1 MTTREYDYEKRRRT
15 QLWTSDKGLSPGQ
28 VKLLDA
34 LLLGPSKKEAAKLL
48 GISPCT
54 VGDTLKTLFK
64 RYNIHNIA
72 DLMMWWAL
80 WNDVYVVGGLCKKS
94 IPLLPHQIWPF
105 SERKL
110 K

>member
-15 QLWTSDKGLSPGQ
+15 PLWTSDKGLSPGQ

-34 LLLGPSKKEAAKLL
+34 LLLGPSKKEAAKRL

-54 VGDTLKTLFK
+54 VGDTLKVLFK
-64 RYNIHNIA
+64 RYNLHNIT

-80 WNDVYVVGGLCKKS
+80 WLACYSTIHNRN